1 MNPHPYF
8 REQIA
13 ADRRQAL
20 TEQANAHRLLN
31 PRGAPSKRRRGLTL
45 RLRLA
50 RRPRQLQVT
59 RADAPFTAPNPVPP
73 VIGPDIALPLPTAD
87 R

>member
-8 REQIA
+8 RDQIA

-20 TEQANAHRLLN
+20 TEQADAHRRLN
-31 PRGAPSKRRRGLTL
+31 PRGAPSKRMRGLAL
-45 RLRLA
+45 RQRLA
-50 RRPRQLQVT
+50 RRPRQLQVI
-59 RADAPFTAPNPVPP
+59 RADAPSTAPNPVPP
-73 VIGPDIALPLPTAD
+73 VIAPDTALPLPTAD

>member
-13 ADRRQAL
+13 ADRRQAR
-20 TEQANAHRLLN
+20 TEEADAHRILN
-31 PRGAPSKRRRGLTL
+31 PRGARSKRRRGLAL
-45 RLRLA
+45 RLRLD
-50 RRPRQLQVT
+50 RRPRQLLLT
-59 RADAPFTAPNPVPP
+59 RADAPSTAPNPVPP
-73 VIGPDIALPLPTAD
+73 VIAPDIALPLPTTD